1 VKKKPK
7 RPKAETKPETKADA
21 TRQRLLE
28 TALELFQ
35 DKGVDATT
43 MRDIAK
49 AAGLAVGAACYYWPS
64 KEALMFA
71 FYEQNQAD
79 MEQLALRAHGTL
91 REQLGALLHG
101 KLESIRPHR
110 AMLGKII
117 ARLVDPSDPL
127 GAFSA
132 QTRAVRER
140 AIAVFAHTFEASG
153 LPPPAIAVAAHVMW
167 LLQLAAMLVFVNDTS
182 ARAQKTH
189 GLVDDG
195 LDMFVPLLPLLGTP
209 VGQAL
214 CERVT
219 ASLSRAGIA
228 LAA

>member
-7 RPKAETKPETKADA
+7 RPKAEPKPETKADA

-49 AAGLAVGAACYYWPS
+49 AAGLAVGAAYYYWPS

-79 MEQLALRAHGTL
+79 MEQIAVRAHGTL

-140 AIAVFAHTFEASG
+140 AIAVFARTFAASD
-153 LPPPAIAVAAHVMW
+153 LPPPAIAVAAHAMW

-182 ARAQKTH
+182 ARSQKTH

-195 LDMFVPLLPLLGTP
+195 LDMLVPLLPLLGTP